1 MTIQENFRKKIIKF
15 FWQIDISRK
24 NGNIKDFK
32 KQKALEYIRNQRL
45 LGKTMEFGK
54 TFLDNF
60 VLDII
65 GEGDPDYS
73 NFKGEEGEEGPSLI
87 ETFIPFIFGI
97 ATYFLIIDLPCRIY
111 KMVSKYFI
119 TYFNQ
124 S

>member
-1 MTIQENFRKKIIKF
+1 
-15 FWQIDISRK
+15 
-24 NGNIKDFK
+24 
-32 KQKALEYIRNQRL
+32 
-45 LGKTMEFGK
+45 MEFGK

-124 S
+124 SWPNSTRFVQKNAKKFTKNSSEMVVVHNS